1 MARSRLVRAGV
12 ARSTTSGFGLRDAA
26 TLPVLAGI
34 AFHALCECV
43 RVGVWVEANGARL
56 ALHGAFGL
64 SELAVWALEAFGIGD
79 EAGAGAVAAEA
90 AAAFAVVVGSLAGD
104 SAPAAE
110 GTRARASR
118 HF

>member
-1 MARSRLVRAGV
+1 MARSRLVLAGV
-12 ARSTTSGFGLRDAA
+12 ARSATNGFGLRDAA

-34 AFHALCECV
+34 TFHALCDCG
-43 RVGVWVEANGARL
+43 RVGVCVEANDARL
-56 ALHGAFGL
+56 ALYGAFGL

-79 EAGAGAVAAEA
+79 EAGAVAEAAEA
-90 AAAFAVVVGSLAGD
+90 AATFTFVVGSLAGD

>member
-1 MARSRLVRAGV
+1 M
-12 ARSTTSGFGLRDAA
+12 
-26 TLPVLAGI
+26 PVLAGV

-64 SELAVWALEAFGIGD
+64 SERAVWALEAFGIGD
-79 EAGAGAVAAEA
+79 EAGAVAVAAEA
-90 AAAFAVVVGSLAGD
+90 AATFAFVVGSLAGD

-110 GTRARASR
+110 GARARATCR
-118 HF
+118 F